1 MSKLLSDFYYFDFGL
16 PFPTL
21 TNMKGLVPDSIISTS
36 SIISCRPSPGLTSLP
51 DDVLLLVIS
60 LIGVEDILALRM
72 VCAHVLTRP
81 NRPQISDSFVDIK
94 TVFISHQATLGMV
107 GCAQTPCHRQEITR
121 TGFHRG
127 PQVSVRQG
135 AGISR
140 DTCLQVRQ
148 KLVLFPSPL
157 ETKCSVSYKG
167 PDGRGGFCPQPR

>member
-72 VCAHVLTRP
+72 TSKRFSSVTKQRWVWSDVLKHHV
-81 NRPQISDSFVDIK
+81 VDKRLPVPAFIADLKSLSAKELESRAIHASRFDRNWSIRACCLIIK
-94 TVFISHQATLGMV
+94 
-107 GCAQTPCHRQEITR
+107 
-121 TGFHRG
+121 
-127 PQVSVRQG
+127 
-135 AGISR
+135 
-140 DTCLQVRQ
+140 
-148 KLVLFPSPL
+148 
-157 ETKCSVSYKG
+157 
-167 PDGRGGFCPQPR
+167 

>member
-1 MSKLLSDFYYFDFGL
+1 MSKLLSDFYYFDFGF
-16 PFPTL
+16 PFSTL
-21 TNMKGLVPDSIISTS
+21 SNMKGLVPDTISTS

-81 NRPQISDSFVDIK
+81 NRPQISDSFIDIK
-94 TVFISHQATLGMV
+94 TVFISHQATLGLV
-107 GCAQTPCHRQEITR
+107 RCTQTPCHRQEITR
-121 TGFHRG
+121 TGLYRRS
-127 PQVSVRQG
+127 QVSVRQG
-135 AGISR
+135 AGNSR

-157 ETKCSVSYKG
+157 ETERRVLCKG
-167 PDGRGGFCPQPR
+167 TDGRGSFCPQAR